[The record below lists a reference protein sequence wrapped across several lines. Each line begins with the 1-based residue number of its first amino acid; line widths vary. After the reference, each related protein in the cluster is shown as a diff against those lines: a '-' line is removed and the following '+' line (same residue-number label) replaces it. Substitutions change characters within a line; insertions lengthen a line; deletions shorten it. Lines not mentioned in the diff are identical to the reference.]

1 MTAQFSELLM
11 LEGKQHSLCSYPL
24 ASYFALGGESVA
36 FQASSTALSRGYVG
50 TWEIHG
56 QDQGQGQGLVQRLYL
71 IRLQG
76 SLQDE
81 SPVSLETVFPGY
93 TERVF
98 AHWFSG
104 TLRLPQGQLLHY
116 VHGGFGS
123 CYEQDLLVDVTRG
136 VVTAKRV
143 RVNGFSDEAS
153 AREGYRIHG
162 MTTYQ

>member
-1 MTAQFSELLM
+1 MTAQFSELLL
-11 LEGKQHSLCSYPL
+11 LEGKQKALCSYPL

-36 FQASSTALSRGYVG
+36 FRASSTALSRGYIG
-50 TWEIHG
+50 TWEIL
-56 QDQGQGQGLVQRLYL
+56 DQGQVQRLYL

-93 TERVF
+93 PQRVF

>member
-11 LEGKQHSLCSYPL
+11 LEGKQQALCSYPL

-36 FQASSTALSRGYVG
+36 FRASSTALSRGYIG
-50 TWEIHG
+50 TWEIL
-56 QDQGQGQGLVQRLYL
+56 DQRLYL

-81 SPVSLETVFPGY
+81 SPVSLETVFPDY
-93 TERVF
+93 PQRVF

-123 CYEQDLLVDVTRG
+123 CYEQDLLIDVTRG

-153 AREGYRIHG
+153 AREGYRIHA
-162 MTTYQ
+162 MTTY

>member
-24 ASYFALGGESVA
+24 ASYFAFGGESVA
-36 FQASSTALSRGYVG
+36 FRASSTALSRGYIG
-50 TWEIHG
+50 TWEILDQG
-56 QDQGQGQGLVQRLYL
+56 PDQGQVQRLYL

-76 SLQDE
+76 WLQDE

-93 TERVF
+93 PQRVF
-98 AHWFSG
+98 AHWFNG

-123 CYEQDLLVDVTRG
+123 CYEQDLLIDVTRG

-143 RVNGFSDEAS
+143 RVNGYSDKAS
-153 AREGYRIHG
+153 AREGYRIHA
-162 MTTYQ
+162 MTTY

>member
-36 FQASSTALSRGYVG
+36 FRASSTALSRGYIG
-50 TWEIHG
+50 TWEIL
-56 QDQGQGQGLVQRLYL
+56 DQGQVQRLYL

-123 CYEQDLLVDVTRG
+123 CYEQDLLIDVTRG

>member
-11 LEGKQHSLCSYPL
+11 LEGEQHSLCSYPL

-36 FQASSTALSRGYVG
+36 FRASSTALSRGYIG
-50 TWEIHG
+50 TWEIL
-56 QDQGQGQGLVQRLYL
+56 DQGPDQGPVQRLYL

-76 SLQDE
+76 WLQDE

-93 TERVF
+93 PQRVF

-123 CYEQDLLVDVTRG
+123 CYEQDLLIDVTRG

-162 MTTYQ
+162 MTTY

>member
-11 LEGKQHSLCSYPL
+11 LEGQQHALCSYPL

-36 FQASSTALSRGYVG
+36 FRASSTALSRGYIG
-50 TWEIHG
+50 TWEIL
-56 QDQGQGQGLVQRLYL
+56 DQRLYL

-76 SLQDE
+76 WLEDE
-81 SPVSLETVFPGY
+81 SPVSLETVFSGY
-93 TERVF
+93 PERVF
-98 AHWFSG
+98 SHWFSG

-123 CYEQDLLVDVTRG
+123 CYEQDLLIDVTRG

-153 AREGYRIHG
+153 AREGYRIHA

>member
-11 LEGKQHSLCSYPL
+11 LEGQQHSLCSYPL

-36 FQASSTALSRGYVG
+36 FRASSTALSRGYIG
-50 TWEIHG
+50 TWEIL
-56 QDQGQGQGLVQRLYL
+56 DQRLYL
-71 IRLQG
+71 IGLQG
-76 SLQDE
+76 WLEDE
-81 SPVSLETVFPGY
+81 SPVSLETVFSGY
-93 TERVF
+93 PERVF

-123 CYEQDLLVDVTRG
+123 CYEQDLLIDVSRG

>member
-1 MTAQFSELLM
+1 M
-11 LEGKQHSLCSYPL
+11 
-24 ASYFALGGESVA
+24 
-36 FQASSTALSRGYVG
+36 
-50 TWEIHG
+50 
-56 QDQGQGQGLVQRLYL
+56 
-71 IRLQG
+71 
-76 SLQDE
+76 
-81 SPVSLETVFPGY
+81 SLETVFPGY

>member
-1 MTAQFSELLM
+1 M
-11 LEGKQHSLCSYPL
+11 LEGKQQALCSYPL

-36 FQASSTALSRGYVG
+36 FRASSTALSRGYIG
-50 TWEIHG
+50 TWEIL
-56 QDQGQGQGLVQRLYL
+56 DQRLYL

-76 SLQDE
+76 WLQDE

-93 TERVF
+93 PQRVF

-123 CYEQDLLVDVTRG
+123 CYEQDLLIDVTRG

-162 MTTYQ
+162 MTTYS

>member
-36 FQASSTALSRGYVG
+36 FRASSTALSRGYIG
-50 TWEIHG
+50 TWEIL
-56 QDQGQGQGLVQRLYL
+56 DQRLYL

-76 SLQDE
+76 WLEDE

-93 TERVF
+93 PQRVF

-123 CYEQDLLVDVTRG
+123 CYEQDLLIDVTRG
-136 VVTAKRV
+136 VITAKRV

-153 AREGYRIHG
+153 AREGYRIHA

>member
-11 LEGKQHSLCSYPL
+11 LEGKQQALCSYPL

-36 FQASSTALSRGYVG
+36 FRASSTALSRGYIG
-50 TWEIHG
+50 TWEIL
-56 QDQGQGQGLVQRLYL
+56 DRRLYL

-76 SLQDE
+76 WLQDE
-81 SPVSLETVFPGY
+81 SPVSVETVFPGY
-93 TERVF
+93 PQRVF

-123 CYEQDLLVDVTRG
+123 CYEQDLLIDVTRG

-153 AREGYRIHG
+153 AREGYRIHA
-162 MTTYQ
+162 MTTY

>member
-11 LEGKQHSLCSYPL
+11 LEGKQHALCSYPL

-36 FQASSTALSRGYVG
+36 FRASSTALSRGYIG
-50 TWEIHG
+50 TWEIL
-56 QDQGQGQGLVQRLYL
+56 DQRLYL

-76 SLQDE
+76 WLQAE

-93 TERVF
+93 PQRVF

-123 CYEQDLLVDVTRG
+123 CYEQDLLIDFDQG
-136 VVTAKRV
+136 VVSQTTLRHNSLPAQP
-143 RVNGFSDEAS
+143 NAS
-153 AREGYRIHG
+153 
-162 MTTYQ
+162 

>member
-11 LEGKQHSLCSYPL
+11 LEGKQQALCSYPL

-36 FQASSTALSRGYVG
+36 FRASSTALSRGYIG
-50 TWEIHG
+50 TWEIL
-56 QDQGQGQGLVQRLYL
+56 DQRLYL

-76 SLQDE
+76 WLQDE

-93 TERVF
+93 PQRVF

-123 CYEQDLLVDVTRG
+123 CYEQDLLIDVTRG

-153 AREGYRIHG
+153 AREGYRVHA
-162 MTTYQ
+162 MTTY

>member
-36 FQASSTALSRGYVG
+36 FRASSTALSRGYIG
-50 TWEIHG
+50 TWEILG
-56 QDQGQGQGLVQRLYL
+56 QRLYL

-76 SLQDE
+76 WLQDE

-93 TERVF
+93 PQRVF

-123 CYEQDLLVDVTRG
+123 CYEQDLLIDVTRG

-162 MTTYQ
+162 MTTY

>member
-1 MTAQFSELLM
+1 MTAQFSELLL
-11 LEGKQHSLCSYPL
+11 LEGKQQALCSYPL

-36 FQASSTALSRGYVG
+36 FRASSTALSRGYIG
-50 TWEIHG
+50 TWEIL
-56 QDQGQGQGLVQRLYL
+56 DQGQVQRLYL

-93 TERVF
+93 PQRVF

-123 CYEQDLLVDVTRG
+123 CYEQDLLIDVTRG

>member
-11 LEGKQHSLCSYPL
+11 LEGKQQALCSYPL

-36 FQASSTALSRGYVG
+36 FRASSTALSRGYIG
-50 TWEIHG
+50 TWEIL
-56 QDQGQGQGLVQRLYL
+56 DQRLYL

-76 SLQDE
+76 WLQDE

-93 TERVF
+93 PQRVF

-116 VHGGFGS
+116 VDGGFGS
-123 CYEQDLLVDVTRG
+123 CYEQDLLIDVTRG

-153 AREGYRIHG
+153 AREGYRIHA
-162 MTTYQ
+162 MTTY

>member
-1 MTAQFSELLM
+1 MTAQFSELLL
-11 LEGKQHSLCSYPL
+11 LEGKQKALCSYPL

-36 FQASSTALSRGYVG
+36 FRASSTALSRGYIG
-50 TWEIHG
+50 TWEIL
-56 QDQGQGQGLVQRLYL
+56 DQGQVQRLYL

-104 TLRLPQGQLLHY
+104 ALRLPQGQLLHY

>member
-1 MTAQFSELLM
+1 MTAQFSELLL
-11 LEGKQHSLCSYPL
+11 LEGKQQALCSYPL

-36 FQASSTALSRGYVG
+36 FRASSTALSRGYIG
-50 TWEIHG
+50 TWEIL
-56 QDQGQGQGLVQRLYL
+56 DQGQVQRLYL

-104 TLRLPQGQLLHY
+104 ALRLPQGQLLHY

-123 CYEQDLLVDVTRG
+123 CYEQDLLIDVTRG

>member
-36 FQASSTALSRGYVG
+36 FRASSTALSRGYIG
-50 TWEIHG
+50 TWEIL
-56 QDQGQGQGLVQRLYL
+56 DQGQVQRLYL

-76 SLQDE
+76 WLQDE
-81 SPVSLETVFPGY
+81 SPVSLETVFSGY
-93 TERVF
+93 PQRVF

-123 CYEQDLLVDVTRG
+123 CYEQDLLIDVTRG

-153 AREGYRIHG
+153 ARDGYRIHA
-162 MTTYQ
+162 MTTY

>member
-1 MTAQFSELLM
+1 MTAQFSELLL
-11 LEGKQHSLCSYPL
+11 LEGKQQALCSYPL

-50 TWEIHG
+50 TWEIH
-56 QDQGQGQGLVQRLYL
+56 DQRLYL
-71 IRLQG
+71 TRLQG

-93 TERVF
+93 SQRVF

-123 CYEQDLLVDVTRG
+123 CYEQDLLIDVMRG

>member
-36 FQASSTALSRGYVG
+36 FRASSTALSRGYIG
-50 TWEIHG
+50 TWEILDQG
-56 QDQGQGQGLVQRLYL
+56 PDQGQSQRLYL

-76 SLQDE
+76 WLQDE

-93 TERVF
+93 PQRVF

-123 CYEQDLLVDVTRG
+123 CYEQDLLIDVTRG

-143 RVNGFSDEAS
+143 RLNGFSDEAS
-153 AREGYRIHG
+153 AREGYRVHA
-162 MTTYQ
+162 MTTY

>member
-11 LEGKQHSLCSYPL
+11 LEGKQQALCSYPL

-36 FQASSTALSRGYVG
+36 FRPSSTALSRGYIG
-50 TWEIHG
+50 TWEIL
-56 QDQGQGQGLVQRLYL
+56 DQRLYL

-76 SLQDE
+76 WLQDE
-81 SPVSLETVFPGY
+81 SPVSVETVFPGY
-93 TERVF
+93 PQRVF

-123 CYEQDLLVDVTRG
+123 CYEQDLLIDVTRG

>member
-1 MTAQFSELLM
+1 MTAQFSELLL
-11 LEGKQHSLCSYPL
+11 LEGKQQALCSYPL

-50 TWEIHG
+50 TWEIH
-56 QDQGQGQGLVQRLYL
+56 DQRLYL
-71 IRLQG
+71 TRLQG

-93 TERVF
+93 PQRVF

-123 CYEQDLLVDVTRG
+123 CYEQDLLIDVTRG

>member
-1 MTAQFSELLM
+1 MTAQFSELLL
-11 LEGKQHSLCSYPL
+11 LEGKQQALCSYPL

-50 TWEIHG
+50 TWEIH
-56 QDQGQGQGLVQRLYL
+56 DQRLYL

-93 TERVF
+93 PQRVF

-104 TLRLPQGQLLHY
+104 TLRLPQGHLLHY

-123 CYEQDLLVDVTRG
+123 CYEQDLLIDVTRG

>member
-1 MTAQFSELLM
+1 MTAQFSELLL
-11 LEGKQHSLCSYPL
+11 LEGKQQALCSYPL

-50 TWEIHG
+50 TWEIH
-56 QDQGQGQGLVQRLYL
+56 DQRLYL
-71 IRLQG
+71 TRLQG

-93 TERVF
+93 PQRVF

>member
-36 FQASSTALSRGYVG
+36 FRASSTALSRGYIG
-50 TWEIHG
+50 TWEIL
-56 QDQGQGQGLVQRLYL
+56 DQGQVQRLYL

-76 SLQDE
+76 WLQDE

-93 TERVF
+93 PQRVF

-123 CYEQDLLVDVTRG
+123 CYEQDLLIDVSRG

-162 MTTYQ
+162 MTTY

>member
-24 ASYFALGGESVA
+24 ASYFGLGGESVA
-36 FQASSTALSRGYVG
+36 FRASSTALSRGYIG
-50 TWEIHG
+50 TWEIL
-56 QDQGQGQGLVQRLYL
+56 DQRLYL
-71 IRLQG
+71 IGLQG
-76 SLQDE
+76 WLEDE
-81 SPVSLETVFPGY
+81 SPVSLETVFSGY
-93 TERVF
+93 PERVF
-98 AHWFSG
+98 AHWYSG

-123 CYEQDLLVDVTRG
+123 CYEQDLLIDVTRG

-153 AREGYRIHG
+153 AREGYRVHA

>member
-1 MTAQFSELLM
+1 MTAQFSELLL
-11 LEGKQHSLCSYPL
+11 LEGKQQALCSYPL

-36 FQASSTALSRGYVG
+36 FRASSTALSRGYVG
-50 TWEIHG
+50 TWEIH
-56 QDQGQGQGLVQRLYL
+56 DQRLYL
-71 IRLQG
+71 TRLQG

-93 TERVF
+93 SQRVF

-123 CYEQDLLVDVTRG
+123 CYEQDLLIDVMRG

-162 MTTYQ
+162 MTTY

>member
-11 LEGKQHSLCSYPL
+11 LEGKQQALCSYPL

-36 FQASSTALSRGYVG
+36 FRASSTALSRGYIG
-50 TWEIHG
+50 TWEIL
-56 QDQGQGQGLVQRLYL
+56 DQRLYL

-76 SLQDE
+76 WLQDE

-93 TERVF
+93 PQRVF

-123 CYEQDLLVDVTRG
+123 CYEQDLLIDVTRG

-153 AREGYRIHG
+153 AREGYRIHA
-162 MTTYQ
+162 MTTY

>member
-11 LEGKQHSLCSYPL
+11 LEGKQQALCSFPL

-36 FQASSTALSRGYVG
+36 FRASSTALSRGYIG
-50 TWEIHG
+50 TWEIH
-56 QDQGQGQGLVQRLYL
+56 DQRLYL

-76 SLQDE
+76 WLQDE
-81 SPVSLETVFPGY
+81 SLVSLETVFPDY
-93 TERVF
+93 PQRVF

-104 TLRLPQGQLLHY
+104 TLRLPQGQLLRY
-116 VHGGFGS
+116 VHGGFDS
-123 CYEQDLLVDVTRG
+123 CYEQDLLIDVTRG

-153 AREGYRIHG
+153 REGYRIHA
-162 MTTYQ
+162 MTTY

>member
-36 FQASSTALSRGYVG
+36 FRASSTALSRGYIG
-50 TWEIHG
+50 TWEIL
-56 QDQGQGQGLVQRLYL
+56 DQRLYL

-76 SLQDE
+76 WLEDE
-81 SPVSLETVFPGY
+81 SPVSLETVFAGY
-93 TERVF
+93 PQRVF

-123 CYEQDLLVDVTRG
+123 CYEQDLLIDVARG

-153 AREGYRIHG
+153 AREGYRIHA
-162 MTTYQ
+162 MTTY